1 MKKLLGILVL
11 GLLWCNLSFASI
23 DDLDIPIM
31 KAEAETE
38 IIKPNKE
45 YRQSCETDV
54 IIEGFGLNLKFN
66 SYVDVSGKKQT
77 LIGTVVS
84 AKMEKTVSVRVT
96 REIPHPIYRKR
107 IKKYKNYLA
116 HLGAVTAVE
125 GDIVKITSIRPISK
139 MKRWLVSKVLK
150 ESVNIG

>member
-1 MKKLLGILVL
+1 M
-11 GLLWCNLSFASI
+11 S
-23 DDLDIPIM
+23 
-31 KAEAETE
+31 E
-38 IIKPNKE
+38 I
-45 YRQSCETDV
+45 R
-54 IIEGFGLNLKFN
+54 
-66 SYVDVSGKKQT
+66 KKQT
-77 LIGTVVS
+77 LIGTVIS

-107 IKKYKNYLA
+107 IKKYKSYLA
-116 HLGAVTAVE
+116 HVGAVSAAE

>member
-1 MKKLLGILVL
+1 M
-11 GLLWCNLSFASI
+11 SEF
-23 DDLDIPIM
+23 
-31 KAEAETE
+31 
-38 IIKPNKE
+38 
-45 YRQSCETDV
+45 R
-54 IIEGFGLNLKFN
+54 
-66 SYVDVSGKKQT
+66 KKQT

-84 AKMEKTVSVRVT
+84 AKMEKTVTVRVI

-107 IKKYKNYLA
+107 IKKYKNYFA
-116 HLGAVTAVE
+116 HLGAVPAVE